1 MSALKDLQGYETKEL
16 LEARKEDKILHSAGF
31 THKEQT
37 ELDQF
42 SDQTWWDLSAAS
54 DPSTLRAICLALDV
68 SKFVHWVLRAIVT
81 STFFCLGFTL
91 ADSTVEVSYDIRHGR
106 TDKRQHSVAACKS
119 TLRPCSTVTPS
130 ETFPLLQVNIL
141 KSSESRLY
149 FRPRELIYSKVAQ
162 KWYVPS
168 LGVTPPSVWLQQSGA
183 LPLNFFPYNVT
194 YVYSNLN

>member
-1 MSALKDLQGYETKEL
+1 MLLFLSSQPTKRDWSTVSACQMSALKDLQGFAKDEGL
-16 LEARKEDKILHSAGF
+16 AGSNKRGQNPPLCRF
-31 THKEQT
+31 KHKEQT
-37 ELDQF
+37 ELNQF

-91 ADSTVEVSYDIRHGR
+91 ADRTVEVSYDIRHGR

-119 TLRPCSTVTPS
+119 TSRPYSTVTPTQ
-130 ETFPLLQVNIL
+130 TFPLLQVNIL

-149 FRPRELIYSKVAQ
+149 FRPRELIDSK
-162 KWYVPS
+162 
-168 LGVTPPSVWLQQSGA
+168 
-183 LPLNFFPYNVT
+183 
-194 YVYSNLN
+194 